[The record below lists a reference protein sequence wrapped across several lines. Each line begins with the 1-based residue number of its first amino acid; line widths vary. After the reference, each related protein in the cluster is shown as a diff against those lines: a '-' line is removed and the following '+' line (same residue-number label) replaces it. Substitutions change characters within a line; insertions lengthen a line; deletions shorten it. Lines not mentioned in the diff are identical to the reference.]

1 MEQKMKTLKTLDTLK
16 NERIIV
22 ELNQKAQKN
31 IIGGIS
37 ISNVSTAPT
46 KINLGTYFDHDMIEE

>member
-1 MEQKMKTLKTLDTLK
+1 MKTLDTIK

-22 ELNQKAQKN
+22 ELDKKAQKN

-37 ISNVSTAPT
+37 TSFVSTVP
-46 KINLGTYFDHDMIEE
+46 KKLNLGTYFDHDMIEE

>member
-1 MEQKMKTLKTLDTLK
+1 MKNLNTLK

-22 ELNQKAQKN
+22 ELDKTAQKN

-37 ISNVSTAPT
+37 VSLTMPAPIK
-46 KINLGTYFDHDMIEE
+46 KITGTYFDHEFIEE

>member
-1 MEQKMKTLKTLDTLK
+1 MKNLNTLK

-22 ELNQKAQKN
+22 ELDKTAQKN

-37 ISNVSTAPT
+37 VSLTTTTAPIKRIT
-46 KINLGTYFDHDMIEE
+46 GTYFDHEFIEE